1 MYFVWMC
8 WDYISAFFYLLLL
21 LCVWAGG
28 KTPLQNF
35 LGIAEQHMGP
45 NNGVSTHIWTLS
57 RETWTAIGAVTVIA
71 VFRDISYLLVL
82 ALPRPQLDRLLFGW
96 SGSVWI
102 PTVES
107 AVSTAEAPN
116 CSQILIMF
124 FLICFCCWAPM
135 THTSQLLLF
144 LYSGSSLASPP
155 CRLCTS
161 SSTHTHTPKKLNLPL
176 SSFGQQIKLVHRQWM
191 YPELVA

>member
-1 MYFVWMC
+1 MDSCSGDKWAHTEGCAVIWSKCVKQTGQHVVCMDVLWLYKC
-8 WDYISAFFYLLLL
+8 ISFFYLLLP

-45 NNGVSTHIWTLS
+45 NNGVSTHSIWTSS

-107 AVSTAEAPN
+107 TVSTAEAPN
-116 CSQILIMF
+116 RSQILIMF
-124 FLICFCCWAPM
+124 F
-135 THTSQLLLF
+135 
-144 LYSGSSLASPP
+144 
-155 CRLCTS
+155 
-161 SSTHTHTPKKLNLPL
+161 
-176 SSFGQQIKLVHRQWM
+176 
-191 YPELVA
+191 